1 MRDPIAPPRPV
12 RRGYTLIELI
22 IVIGILG
29 LAGALLVPVIGD
41 RGSFDTQAAVRRLV
55 ADLTFA
61 QSDAVANQEH
71 RRLIFLPDEENE
83 GRFRGWAIVRLNQSE
98 LGLAFDAAA
107 AKYVHDPLAP
117 AGQSGQYVVDILAD
131 ERFGQTFVAEAI
143 LDGGAAFVTFDEM
156 GGTVTSTGQPGTGGS
171 IVLRGGAA
179 SYRITIEGL
188 TGRVTVADISNEE
201 LELELEIPVPPEP

>member
-1 MRDPIAPPRPV
+1 MRDPTASRRLR

-41 RGSFDTQAAVRRLV
+41 RGTFDTQAAVRRLV

-83 GRFRGWAIVRLNQSE
+83 GRFRGWAILRLSQSE
-98 LGLAFDAAA
+98 LGLTFDPSA

-117 AGQSGQYVVDILAD
+117 AGQAGQYIVDIVAD
-131 ERFGQTFVAEAI
+131 ERFGGTFVAEAL
-143 LDGGAAFVTFDEM
+143 LDGNAAFVTFDEM

-179 SYRITIEGL
+179 TYRITIEGL
-188 TGRVTVADISNEE
+188 TGRITVADISNED
-201 LELELEIPVPPEP
+201 LELEFPNPPGN

>member
-1 MRDPIAPPRPV
+1 MRDPTAPRRLR

-71 RRLIFLPDEENE
+71 RRLIFLPDEENQ
-83 GRFRGWAIVRLNQSE
+83 GRFRGWAIVHLNQSE
-98 LGLAFDAAA
+98 LGLAFDAAT

-131 ERFGQTFVAEAI
+131 ERFGQTFVAEASI
-143 LDGGAAFVTFDEM
+143 DGGAAFVTFDEM
-156 GGTVTSTGQPGTGGS
+156 GGTVSATGQPGSGGS
-171 IVLRGGAA
+171 IVLRGG
-179 SYRITIEGL
+179 SSTYRITIEGL
-188 TGRVTVADISNEE
+188 TGRITVADISDEE
-201 LELELEIPVPPEP
+201 LELELEMPAQPGP